1 MSEKDSIKENVIYDL
16 IVKND
21 LKDSYDWK
29 VM

>member
-29 VM
+29 EM